1 MFSVRL
7 ADFGS
12 SVTGITPLDSESAIG
27 LHEAFTGEDI
37 MSLKRYSG
45 LPSLYT
51 HYAEKTTTLPYRAPE
66 LVDLHFASRLPREER
81 CVGPAVDVWAL
92 GCTLFHLAFNTT
104 PFEDST
110 GTVQRMAIL
119 NGNAV
124 FPRMTP
130 YSAGLVSLIRACL
143 TVDPSSRPTVFDL
156 LRMGAE
162 LPQWPSD
169 EAPVDSRP
177 SHAATA
183 TGKPPLAVAGRQL
196 YSDQRTAL
204 ARERLSA
211 DAYATLSSGAA
222 PEALVFGPASS
233 GRATGGRVRTGAALV
248 SSSNTREHMRAR
260 GGLNGSAGPPRPSLH
275 TDELGSEDD
284 SDTEDGSL
292 HASGAHAGGEGGT
305 ARALNAA
312 TGALGA
318 AASFVSSTA
327 AGVAVGVSAIGSSLG
342 GAAMRSVPRALAE
355 TLQTRL
361 MQLMGPSQRR
371 YRWLIKATSLTP
383 GPPKQKYVRRLIL
396 DAWESGGGGAV
407 IDFLPRRPLE
417 DSSVIAAK
425 ACALL
430 LKLWQRGPPAAF
442 PASLILSE
450 LLSRVTVAYA
460 TVPAPAVDGGRSAA
474 ADPNFESFVSRFAS
488 HLVQK
493 LEITEVDAHYVRVAQ
508 GGDAEAS
515 IDETLRLAGSIVTLL
530 ESGVS
535 VAHAA
540 FDVGILEQEALSVL
554 PTRAAPGSGAM
565 GAEAGSPPA
574 AGVACAVGCLPPL
587 VVETW
592 AAYASSTAI
601 LIKVIGRLRIAKT
614 RNQDLER
621 SASRLCTRVDA
632 ASSHLRLLHSRVRRL
647 HAHPTLR
654 LYVDALDA
662 LPDIGTESP
671 FSVVLAGEAPAA
683 GTDRQVRSQTASL
696 PVQQLLDDRGAVKD
710 VTAGLRD
717 LLRVPG
723 NDRCCECSQVVG
735 GAAWASI
742 NLGLILCLRCSGVH
756 QGLGVH
762 VSQVRSATL
771 DTWRPEWIRTCR
783 AIGNVRGALYWEAAP
798 GARVAKPSTSSSA
811 ADVARWCDDKYVR
824 RLYVAQ
830 GPPPHESLQ
839 LAIHQQRTSLDS
851 SESIVGD
858 AAQSMSF
865 SPFRAAVSDSS
876 APAAS
881 TSVARGSVGTDGFED
896 FGAALPFDSPPP
908 NSSTAAPIPSFAVA
922 AGSGEWPD
930 DNGVAGTAGD
940 DGWRADPGA
949 GGVVDGTTGSTPRRR
964 MSLHREDSWGLSPWF
979 SAPRGS
985 APGFDAS
992 DRSADPFQAPEEYW

>member
-1 MFSVRL
+1 MC
-7 ADFGS
+7 
-12 SVTGITPLDSESAIG
+12 
-27 LHEAFTGEDI
+27 
-37 MSLKRYSG
+37 
-45 LPSLYT
+45 
-51 HYAEKTTTLPYRAPE
+51 AEKTTTLPYRAPE

-92 GCTLFHLAFNTT
+92 GCTLFKMSFGTT

-119 NGNAV
+119 NGNAI

-143 TVDPSSRPTVFDL
+143 TVDPSKRPSVFEL

-169 EAPVDSRP
+169 EIPVGSRS
-177 SHAATA
+177 SHASTA
-183 TGKPPLAVAGRQL
+183 LARPPLAVAGRQL
-196 YSDQRTAL
+196 SSDQRTAL
-204 ARERLSA
+204 AGERLSA
-211 DAYATLSSGAA
+211 DAYATLSFAGGEVRSGAA
-222 PEALVFGPASS
+222 HVGSS
-233 GRATGGRVRTGAALV
+233 TARGQL
-248 SSSNTREHMRAR
+248 RAR
-260 GGLNGSAGPPRPSLH
+260 PGGGFDGSTGPPSLH
-275 TDELGSEDD
+275 SDELGSEDD
-284 SDTEDGSL
+284 SDNEDGS
-292 HASGAHAGGEGGT
+292 HAHAGGEGGT
-305 ARALNAA
+305 ARALTTA

-383 GPPKQKYVRRLIL
+383 GPPKQKYVRRLVL

-407 IDFLPRRPLE
+407 VEFLPRRPLE
-417 DSSVIAAK
+417 ASGVIAAK

-442 PASLILSE
+442 PASLVLSD

-460 TVPAPAVDGGRSAA
+460 SMTAPAVEGGRSVKV
-474 ADPNFESFVSRFAS
+474 DPHFVTFISRFAS

-493 LEITEVDAHYVRVAQ
+493 LAMTEVDAHYVRVVQ
-508 GGDAEAS
+508 GGDTEAS

-535 VAHAA
+535 VARAA
-540 FDVGILEQEALSVL
+540 CDVGILEQEALSV
-554 PTRAAPGSGAM
+554 PSTRAAPGSGAA
-565 GAEAGSPPA
+565 GADADLACSLPAG
-574 AGVACAVGCLPPL
+574 GVACAVGCLPPL

-592 AAYASSTAI
+592 AAYASSRAI
-601 LIKVIGRLRIAKT
+601 LIKVVGRLRIAKT
-614 RNQDLER
+614 RDQDLER
-621 SASRLCTRVDA
+621 GASRLCTRVDA
-632 ASSHLRLLHSRVRRL
+632 AAGHLRLLHSRVRRL

-683 GTDRQVRSQTASL
+683 GTDSQVLSSSRTASH
-696 PVQQLLDDRGAVKD
+696 PVPRVLDDRGVVKN
-710 VTAGLRD
+710 VSAGLRD
-717 LLRVPG
+717 LLRIPG
-723 NDRCCECSQVVG
+723 NDRCCECSQAVG

-756 QGLGVH
+756 RGLGVH

-771 DTWRPEWIRTCR
+771 DTWRPEWVRTCR
-783 AIGNVRGALYWEAAP
+783 AIGNVRGALYWEATP

-830 GPPPHESLQ
+830 GPPPHETLQ
-839 LAIHQQRTSLDS
+839 LVIHQQRTSSDS
-851 SESIVGD
+851 SIVG
-858 AAQSMSF
+858 AAVLSMPF
-865 SPFRAAVSDSS
+865 SPFRAAVSDLS
-876 APAAS
+876 APAAL
-881 TSVARGSVGTDGFED
+881 TAAARGSVDADGFAD
-896 FGAALPFDSPPP
+896 FGASLPFDTVSPPP
-908 NSSTAAPIPSFAVA
+908 KSSTMAPMPSFTVA
-922 AGSGEWPD
+922 GGCGEWPD
-930 DNGVAGTAGD
+930 DYVAAGKEG
-940 DGWRADPGA
+940 DGGWDADPGA
-949 GGVVDGTTGSTPRRR
+949 GGVVDGTSTPRRR
-964 MSLHREDSWGLSPWF
+964 LSLHREDSWGLSPWF
-979 SAPRGS
+979 SAPHGS
-985 APGFDAS
+985 APGFDVPVS
-992 DRSADPFQAPEEYW
+992 DRSADPFHAPEAPNFW